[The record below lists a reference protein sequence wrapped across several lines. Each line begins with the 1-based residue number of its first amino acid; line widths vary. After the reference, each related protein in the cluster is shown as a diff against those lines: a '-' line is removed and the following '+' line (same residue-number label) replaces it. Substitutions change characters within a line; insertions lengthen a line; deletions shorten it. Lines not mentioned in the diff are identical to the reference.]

1 MIFEYLK
8 LNIKIDDNE
17 FNAIYPEWARKYAR
31 RHWTPIDIIK
41 KASQFLVTKPGT
53 KVLDIGSGS
62 GKFCMVGATYTKGHF
77 TGVEQRFGLVEL
89 ARKLSG
95 CYRIQNAEFIHAN
108 ITAIKFS
115 EYDSFYFFNSFHE
128 NIDLTAKIDTNV
140 ETNTE
145 LYNLYHKYVNE
156 QLSLAPKGTR
166 LVTYW
171 SSLREVP
178 SNYSIVYSYDWGL
191 LKCWEKIS

>member
-1 MIFEYLK
+1 
-8 LNIKIDDNE
+8 LNIKVDDNE

-41 KASQFLVTKPGT
+41 KASEFLVTKAET

-77 TGVEQRFGLVEL
+77 TGVEQRFGLAEL
-89 ARKLSG
+89 SKKLSR
-95 CYRIQNAEFIHAN
+95 CYRIQNTEFIHAN
-108 ITAIKFS
+108 ITSIKFS

-128 NIDLTAKIDTNV
+128 NIDLTANID
-140 ETNTE
+140 NTVDASEE
-145 LYNLYHKYVNE
+145 LYNLYHRYVCE

-166 LVTYW
+166 LATYW
-171 SSLREVP
+171 SAMKEVP
-178 SNYSIVYSYDWGL
+178 SSYSIRYSYNGGL